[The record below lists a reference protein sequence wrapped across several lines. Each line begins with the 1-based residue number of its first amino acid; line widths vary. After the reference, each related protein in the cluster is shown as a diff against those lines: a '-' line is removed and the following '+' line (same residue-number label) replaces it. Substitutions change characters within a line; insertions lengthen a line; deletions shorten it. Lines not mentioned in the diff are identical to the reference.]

1 MSRKPEN
8 DWDANEVLDDV
19 DVLAHEAQEFKELVD
34 GGPEVSGSEELVAS
48 PGAVLKGKIIDLTKD
63 YVAVDVGLKSE
74 GLISVSEFYDPSEL
88 RVGGEIEVLLEQTED
103 EKGQIVLS
111 RQKARKQR
119 QWEYILRNCSEG
131 SIVKG
136 LVLRRVKGGL
146 MVDIGV
152 EAFLPGSQVDNK
164 RVKELDPFVGK
175 TFEFKIL
182 KINQERQNVVISRR
196 ELLEA
201 ERIQKRGE
209 MLETIQEGA
218 LRTGVVKNITD
229 FGVFLDLDGI
239 DVLLHITDMSWKR
252 VRHPSEMVK
261 IGDTL
266 EVMILSIDH
275 ERGRVAVGL
284 KQREKSPWEEI
295 EDRYPVGTKVTGRVT
310 NTTSYGAFMEIEP
323 GIEGLVHVSEMSWS
337 AVADPSKIVSRGE
350 FRDAVVLAINKEE
363 GKISL
368 SMKQLERNPWEN
380 VETNY
385 PVGSVL
391 KAEIRSLTS
400 YGAFVELEPG
410 LEGLIHISSIGGGK
424 RVNHPSE
431 VLRKGAS
438 VECVVLFVD
447 KESRKIT
454 LGLKDGEGGGS
465 QSDEDLGA
473 LYALGQLVEGVVT
486 KLSSFG
492 AFLDLE
498 KGGEGLIHINELS
511 DRPIGRVED
520 AVELGERLVA
530 RVIRLDLD
538 SRKVH
543 LSLRGLEPAERMAH
557 SSAHLQGG

>member
-8 DWDANEVLDDV
+8 NWDASEALDDV

-34 GGPEVSGSEELVAS
+34 GVAGRSESEELFAA
-48 PGAVLKGKIIDLTKD
+48 PGTVLKGRIIDLTKD

-88 RVGGEIEVLLEQTED
+88 RIGGEIEVLLEQAED

-119 QWEYILRNCSEG
+119 QWEFILRNCSEG

-218 LRTGVVKNITD
+218 LRVGVVKNITD

-266 EVMILSIDH
+266 EVVILTIDR
-275 ERGRVAVGL
+275 EKGRVAVGL

-350 FRDAVVLAINKEE
+350 FRDAVVLSINKEE

-410 LEGLIHISSIGGGK
+410 LEGLIHISSLGGGK

-431 VLRKGAS
+431 VLKKGVL

-454 LGLKDGEGGGS
+454 LGLNDG
-465 QSDEDLGA
+465 SDISGESLES
-473 LYALGQLVEGVVT
+473 LYSPGELVEGVVS
-486 KLSSFG
+486 KVSSFG
-492 AFLDLE
+492 AFIELT

-520 AVELGERLVA
+520 AIELGEHLTAKVL
-530 RVIRLDLD
+530 RLDLD
-538 SRKVH
+538 SRKLH
-543 LSLRGLEPAERMAH
+543 LSLKGLDPVERDVH
-557 SSAHLQGG
+557 SSSSQQ

>member
-8 DWDANEVLDDV
+8 NWDASNALDNV
-19 DVLAHEAQEFKELVD
+19 DVLAHEAQKFKELVD
-34 GGPEVSGSEELVAS
+34 GCEGGTSSDELVAS
-48 PGAVLKGKIIDLTKD
+48 SGTVLKGKIVELTKD

-88 RVGGEIEVLLEQTED
+88 RLGGEIEVLLEQAED

-164 RVKELDPFVGK
+164 RVKELDSYVGK

-261 IGDTL
+261 IGDVL
-266 EVMILSIDH
+266 EVVVLTIDH
-275 ERGRVAVGL
+275 SKGRVAVGL

-350 FRDAVVLAINKEE
+350 FRDAVVLSINKEE

-385 PVGSVL
+385 PVGSVFQ
-391 KAEIRSLTS
+391 AEIRSLTS

-410 LEGLIHISSIGGGK
+410 LEGLIHISSLGGGK
-424 RVNHPSE
+424 RVSHPSE
-431 VLRKGAS
+431 ILKKGAM
-438 VECVVLFVD
+438 VECAVLFVD
-447 KESRKIT
+447 KDSRKIT
-454 LGLKDGEGGGS
+454 LALKDGADVTS
-465 QSDEDLGA
+465 HDLET
-473 LYALGQLVEGVVT
+473 LYAPGQLVEGVVT
-486 KLSSFG
+486 KVSSFG
-492 AFLDLE
+492 AFLDLY

-511 DRPIGRVED
+511 DRPVGRVED
-520 AVELGERLVA
+520 AIELGERVTAKVLS
-530 RVIRLDLD
+530 LD
-538 SRKVH
+538 SESKKFN
-543 LSLRGLEPAERMAH
+543 LSLKGLEPSERVLH
-557 SSAHLQGG
+557 SSAHQGG